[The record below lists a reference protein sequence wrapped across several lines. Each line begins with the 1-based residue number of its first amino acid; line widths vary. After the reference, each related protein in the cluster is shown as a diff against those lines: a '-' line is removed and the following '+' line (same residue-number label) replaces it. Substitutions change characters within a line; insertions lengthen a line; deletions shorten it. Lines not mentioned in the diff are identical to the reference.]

1 MDMKVFELVPTNG
14 RKSFGGK
21 AKVIEENGV
30 MQLKSYD
37 TIVAEY
43 NLRDKTMQVFG
54 IYSNTTVIHIKY
66 FLELCG
72 FEKLTKAEIVKKY
85 NIKSK

>member
-1 MDMKVFELVPTNG
+1 MKVSELVPTNG
-14 RKSFGGK
+14 RKYFGGK

-30 MQLKSYD
+30 MQLKSYN

-43 NLRDKTMQVFG
+43 NLRDKTIQVFG
-54 IYSNTTVIHIKY
+54 IYSNTTVIHIQH

-72 FEKLTKAEIVKKY
+72 FEKLTKAEIIKTY
-85 NIKSK
+85 NLKQQ